1 MKNKTKMHK
10 VFSLCSF
17 YNKKKKGDSWT
28 GSEIREM
35 GEVLD
40 NPICRDELV
49 WDGILRDFRRHFIY
63 PAIAIL
69 LVTIVVTLYLCY
81 IGG

>member
-1 MKNKTKMHK
+1 MKNKMHK
-10 VFSLCSF
+10 VFSQCSF
-17 YNKKKKGDSWT
+17 YNKKKKGDNWT

-35 GEVLD
+35 GTVLD
-40 NPICRDELV
+40 NPICRAELAGDIV
-49 WDGILRDFRRHFIY
+49 LRDFRRHYIY

-69 LVTIVVTLYLCY
+69 LGVIAVTLYLCY

>member
-1 MKNKTKMHK
+1 MKEMHT
-10 VFSLCSF
+10 VFSQCSF

-28 GSEIREM
+28 GSEMRELA
-35 GEVLD
+35 GVLR

-49 WDGILRDFRRHFIY
+49 WDGILRDFRRHFVY

-69 LVTIVVTLYLCY
+69 LTAIAIILYLCY
-81 IGG
+81 IGS

>member
-1 MKNKTKMHK
+1 MKKKMHK

-35 GEVLD
+35 AEVLR
-40 NPICRDELV
+40 NPVCREELV
-49 WDGILRDFRRHFIY
+49 WDGTLRDFRRHYLY
-63 PAIAIL
+63 PATAIL
-69 LVTIVVTLYLCY
+69 LVTIAVVLYLCY

>member
-1 MKNKTKMHK
+1 MHK
-10 VFSLCSF
+10 VFSQCSF
-17 YNKKKKGDSWT
+17 YNKKKKGDTWT

-35 GEVLD
+35 AEVLK
-40 NPICRDELV
+40 NHIYRDELV
-49 WDGILRDFRRHFIY
+49 WNGILRDFRRHYVY

-69 LVTIVVTLYLCY
+69 LVASAATLYLCY

>member
-1 MKNKTKMHK
+1 MKKKMHK

-17 YNKKKKGDSWT
+17 YNNKKKGDSW
-28 GSEIREM
+28 
-35 GEVLD
+35 
-40 NPICRDELV
+40 N
-49 WDGILRDFRRHFIY
+49 DGILRDFRRHYIY

-69 LVTIVVTLYLCY
+69 FVAIVATLYLCY